1 MNNELK
7 TIPRFWP
14 TLGQLPTSYLMSMS
28 YLEQVTWLCN
38 YISKE
43 IIPLLNYLNSQISG
57 IPEFEEEVTKQLEEF
72 KETLDSYVGSLDD
85 IERDIENI
93 NNTILQINASINGLN
108 NKIDENID
116 EVKELINRN
125 FDTLKNYVDY
135 NDNILNQKIENIQIG
150 EIQIYDPTTGVLS
163 PLQDVINN
171 LYVISNKDGLTA
183 SEFDGL
189 DLTATGFDSYQIT
202 AYEFDSQ
209 GKVILV

>member
-28 YLEQVTWLCN
+28 YLEQVTWICN

-72 KETLDSYVGSLDD
+72 KEILDSYVGSLDD

-93 NNTILQINASINGLN
+93 NTTILTINASINGLN

-116 EVKELINRN
+116 EVKELININ

-171 LYVISNKDGLTA
+171 LYGISNKDGLTA